1 MPNKNIYF
9 NQETVSLL
17 EDLSQKMKKPFS
29 QVIEIALNN
38 YRDEVESR
46 SMEQFRLCHEQLSNS
61 IMYLQACRDYGA
73 DQGHPEPW
81 SEKDDEILELLNK
94 AHDPLMYY
102 NNDLIEK
109 ENPDWFDED
118 GDLKIDK
125 IAE

>member
-17 EDLSQKMKKPFS
+17 EDLSKKMNKPFS
-29 QVIEIALNN
+29 QVIEVALNH

-118 GDLKIDK
+118 GEFKIDK

>member
-9 NQETVSLL
+9 NQETNCLL
-17 EDLSQKMKKPFS
+17 EDLSKKLNRPFS

-81 SEKDDEILELLNK
+81 SKKDDEILELLNK

-102 NNDLIEK
+102 NNDLIQMEH
-109 ENPDWFDED
+109 PGWFDED
-118 GDLKIDK
+118 GEI
-125 IAE
+125 IP

>member
-9 NQETVSLL
+9 NRETNGLL
-17 EDLSQKMKKPFS
+17 EDLSKKLGKPFS
-29 QVIEIALNN
+29 QVIEIALNK
-38 YRDEVESR
+38 YRDDVESR
-46 SMEQFRLCHEQLSNS
+46 SMEQFRKCHEQLGNS

-81 SEKDDEILELLNK
+81 SDKDDEILELLNK

-102 NNDLIEK
+102 NNALIHK
-109 ENPDWFDED
+109 EHPDWFDED